1 MCRTGSALSSSLSG
15 QRESKVCRGVYG
27 SIDLHSGSREGGPV
41 CASKTDILTFA
52 SPLSSLF
59 SPEFKSPMILTN
71 TEQGSE
77 LSLELMRRQAL
88 ILVLL
93 QAVLGLLEG
102 TEASWLGQMAGC
114 IINVNVPAGSLQ
126 DIRGLHLAHQV
137 LLVKR
142 LTACQLQGLMYQS
155 KKTLAV

>member
-1 MCRTGSALSSSLSG
+1 
-15 QRESKVCRGVYG
+15 
-27 SIDLHSGSREGGPV
+27 
-41 CASKTDILTFA
+41 
-52 SPLSSLF
+52 
-59 SPEFKSPMILTN
+59 
-71 TEQGSE
+71 
-77 LSLELMRRQAL
+77 MRRQAL

-137 LLVKR
+137 LLVKPFS
-142 LTACQLQGLMYQS
+142 ACQLQGLMYQ
-155 KKTLAV
+155 